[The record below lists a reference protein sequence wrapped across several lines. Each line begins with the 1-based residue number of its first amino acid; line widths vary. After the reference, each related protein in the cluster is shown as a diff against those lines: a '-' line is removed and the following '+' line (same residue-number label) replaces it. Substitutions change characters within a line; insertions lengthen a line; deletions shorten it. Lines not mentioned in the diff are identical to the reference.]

1 MLVAILGNLG
11 KGKTLTLTY
20 LAWNNFF
27 IRRKKIYSNYDLYGI
42 PYTKITTI
50 GSLESLMPLEDEN
63 VLNKQEVVFLGDELW
78 RWVSCL
84 PPSSNIPTT
93 DGVVKLGNLHTT
105 IFAADFSS
113 AKIVPSSYSAKSVR
127 PVLSNEKLLRIS
139 TRTREI
145 ICSKNHKF
153 FIINR
158 DPNFYNRHNGDNW
171 LKFVREIE
179 AKNLRVKDRVLLAY
193 KIPEPKEEL
202 ISPKLARLLGYML
215 GDGAID
221 HYRGHIVLVDKN
233 EKCLERYADLAV
245 ELGFSVKLKK
255 DNHSDSY
262 ILRIYGKGKILG
274 LLKMISDAVVDTTET
289 YARFVDIPLVV
300 QKSNNNVLREF
311 IAGFIDAEG
320 HIRIE
325 KNLDKK
331 FGKVEIVNSK
341 KYVLEKLKML
351 LLRFGIDAKLER
363 GSDKKYEWYRLIIR
377 DSLSL
382 RELKA
387 FNLYHSEKAKVL
399 SEIPIY
405 KSKRK
410 IIGDIEIGYIT
421 SIEEIDPVSQE
432 LIDLEV
438 PGYSN
443 FVVDGFI
450 VHNSR
455 TIGKGAKAVK
465 DLIDRILLGSRK
477 AFVTVI
483 YTTQNLAQVDPWVRR
498 TTDLFIYPILYNG
511 ILNIYFLS
519 NPVSNPTLEQLY
531 KYSTDKPLRVLAEP
545 FYAMFNTYQ
554 RVPPLQDGYDDMV
567 ERVVNI
573 RKNPALQRYIF
584 IDKQKDAE
592 YFEKYCQHI
601 EKKFWLYNEET
612 YERDFKEGKLPYQQE
627 AKELGL
633 NQWYLRIGVKNE
645 LGENK

>member
-20 LAWNNFF
+20 LGWNNFF

-78 RWVSCL
+78 RWVS
-84 PPSSNIPTT
+84 
-93 DGVVKLGNLHTT
+93 
-105 IFAADFSS
+105 A
-113 AKIVPSSYSAKSVR
+113 
-127 PVLSNEKLLRIS
+127 
-139 TRTREI
+139 
-145 ICSKNHKF
+145 
-153 FIINR
+153 
-158 DPNFYNRHNGDNW
+158 
-171 LKFVREIE
+171 
-179 AKNLRVKDRVLLAY
+179 
-193 KIPEPKEEL
+193 
-202 ISPKLARLLGYML
+202 
-215 GDGAID
+215 
-221 HYRGHIVLVDKN
+221 
-233 EKCLERYADLAV
+233 
-245 ELGFSVKLKK
+245 
-255 DNHSDSY
+255 
-262 ILRIYGKGKILG
+262 
-274 LLKMISDAVVDTTET
+274 
-289 YARFVDIPLVV
+289 
-300 QKSNNNVLREF
+300 
-311 IAGFIDAEG
+311 
-320 HIRIE
+320 
-325 KNLDKK
+325 
-331 FGKVEIVNSK
+331 
-341 KYVLEKLKML
+341 
-351 LLRFGIDAKLER
+351 
-363 GSDKKYEWYRLIIR
+363 
-377 DSLSL
+377 
-382 RELKA
+382 
-387 FNLYHSEKAKVL
+387 
-399 SEIPIY
+399 
-405 KSKRK
+405 
-410 IIGDIEIGYIT
+410 
-421 SIEEIDPVSQE
+421 
-432 LIDLEV
+432 
-438 PGYSN
+438 
-443 FVVDGFI
+443 
-450 VHNSR
+450 R
-455 TIGKGAKAVK
+455 TIGKGVKAMK

-633 NQWYLRIGVKNE
+633 DQWYLRIGVKNG
-645 LGENK
+645 LGENE

>member
-1 MLVAILGNLG
+1 VLVAILGNLG

-20 LAWNNFF
+20 LGWNNFF

-78 RWVSCL
+78 RWVS
-84 PPSSNIPTT
+84 
-93 DGVVKLGNLHTT
+93 
-105 IFAADFSS
+105 
-113 AKIVPSSYSAKSVR
+113 
-127 PVLSNEKLLRIS
+127 
-139 TRTREI
+139 
-145 ICSKNHKF
+145 
-153 FIINR
+153 
-158 DPNFYNRHNGDNW
+158 
-171 LKFVREIE
+171 
-179 AKNLRVKDRVLLAY
+179 
-193 KIPEPKEEL
+193 
-202 ISPKLARLLGYML
+202 
-215 GDGAID
+215 
-221 HYRGHIVLVDKN
+221 
-233 EKCLERYADLAV
+233 
-245 ELGFSVKLKK
+245 
-255 DNHSDSY
+255 
-262 ILRIYGKGKILG
+262 
-274 LLKMISDAVVDTTET
+274 
-289 YARFVDIPLVV
+289 
-300 QKSNNNVLREF
+300 
-311 IAGFIDAEG
+311 
-320 HIRIE
+320 
-325 KNLDKK
+325 
-331 FGKVEIVNSK
+331 
-341 KYVLEKLKML
+341 
-351 LLRFGIDAKLER
+351 
-363 GSDKKYEWYRLIIR
+363 
-377 DSLSL
+377 
-382 RELKA
+382 
-387 FNLYHSEKAKVL
+387 
-399 SEIPIY
+399 
-405 KSKRK
+405 
-410 IIGDIEIGYIT
+410 
-421 SIEEIDPVSQE
+421 
-432 LIDLEV
+432 
-438 PGYSN
+438 
-443 FVVDGFI
+443 
-450 VHNSR
+450 SR

-584 IDKQKDAE
+584 IDKQKDVE

-633 NQWYLRIGVKNE
+633 NQWYLRIGVKNGLE
-645 LGENK
+645 ENK

>member
-20 LAWNNFF
+20 LGWNNFF

-78 RWVSCL
+78 RWVS
-84 PPSSNIPTT
+84 
-93 DGVVKLGNLHTT
+93 
-105 IFAADFSS
+105 A
-113 AKIVPSSYSAKSVR
+113 
-127 PVLSNEKLLRIS
+127 
-139 TRTREI
+139 
-145 ICSKNHKF
+145 
-153 FIINR
+153 
-158 DPNFYNRHNGDNW
+158 
-171 LKFVREIE
+171 
-179 AKNLRVKDRVLLAY
+179 
-193 KIPEPKEEL
+193 
-202 ISPKLARLLGYML
+202 
-215 GDGAID
+215 
-221 HYRGHIVLVDKN
+221 
-233 EKCLERYADLAV
+233 
-245 ELGFSVKLKK
+245 
-255 DNHSDSY
+255 
-262 ILRIYGKGKILG
+262 
-274 LLKMISDAVVDTTET
+274 
-289 YARFVDIPLVV
+289 
-300 QKSNNNVLREF
+300 
-311 IAGFIDAEG
+311 
-320 HIRIE
+320 
-325 KNLDKK
+325 
-331 FGKVEIVNSK
+331 
-341 KYVLEKLKML
+341 
-351 LLRFGIDAKLER
+351 
-363 GSDKKYEWYRLIIR
+363 
-377 DSLSL
+377 
-382 RELKA
+382 
-387 FNLYHSEKAKVL
+387 
-399 SEIPIY
+399 
-405 KSKRK
+405 
-410 IIGDIEIGYIT
+410 
-421 SIEEIDPVSQE
+421 
-432 LIDLEV
+432 
-438 PGYSN
+438 
-443 FVVDGFI
+443 
-450 VHNSR
+450 R
-455 TIGKGAKAVK
+455 TIGKGVKAMK

-633 NQWYLRIGVKNE
+633 DQWYLRIGVKNGM
-645 LGENK
+645 GENE